1 MSWSTVGKILA
12 TFAGLWFV
20 MLVMV
25 WLSFMVLDSA
35 ADKMID
41 SAAWKEY
48 PMHDWQSG
56 CTLDKLRE
64 ACPPCVAV
72 EK

>member
-1 MSWSTVGKILA
+1 MSWGTVGKILV

-20 MLVMV
+20 LLIMTWV
-25 WLSFMVLDSA
+25 SFMVLDSA

-41 SAAWKEY
+41 NSAWKAY
-48 PMHDWQSG
+48 PLHDWQSG

-64 ACPPCVAV
+64 ACPPCEV
-72 EK
+72 K